1 MTGHHRLHI
10 KNNIINYHIWEHM
23 PHTALGDG
31 TIVEYLR
38 EDLQKANLLIQDIKD
53 YCWIVDTGPEGI
65 NAEDIEPFRKFLV
78 KHGVTK
84 FGANFT
90 TYTNTEDLS
99 YPAICLPD
107 RLIVNGDW
115 LPNLHK
121 QNVDWANIPMTH
133 KLVCPMRRGSW
144 SRASLAKCLFAILKP
159 EEMVISLGTNGD
171 YASEEKKA
179 LILPHSWPLVV
190 DLHTADTQ
198 MQHAF
203 THLKFYTAPLKIVV
217 ESSSDIDENSWTG
230 QFITEKTYKA
240 LSWYQLPIWYAVPG
254 LVARIREQGFD
265 VFDDVID
272 HSYDNVHDGWE
283 RMEKMLLELQRLLK
297 LDTVQLR
304 QNLWNRFENNAKLV
318 QDLLKNSYKHHDK
331 IVEFASKVSQG

>member
-1 MTGHHRLHI
+1 MTEGRLHI
-10 KNNIINYHIWEHM
+10 NNKIIKYHIWQNM
-23 PHTALGDG
+23 PSHHLGDG

-38 EDLQKANLLIQDIKD
+38 DDLQKTNLLIEDIKN

-65 NAEDIEPFRKFLV
+65 SAEDIEPFRQFLV
-78 KHGVTK
+78 AHGVTK
-84 FGANFT
+84 FGAAFT
-90 TYTNTEDLS
+90 TYTNTEYLS

-107 RLIVNGDW
+107 QLITNGDW
-115 LPNLHK
+115 LPHLHK

-144 SRASLAKCLFAILKP
+144 SRASLAKCLFGILKP

-171 YASEEKKA
+171 YASEEMKA
-179 LILPHSWPLVV
+179 LILPHGWPLIV
-190 DLHTADTQ
+190 DSHTADNQ
-198 MQHAF
+198 MQHAL
-203 THLKFYTAPLKIVV
+203 THVKFYTAPLKIVV
-217 ESSSDIDENSWTG
+217 ETSSDIDEDGWTG
-230 QFITEKTYKA
+230 QFVTEKTYKA
-240 LSWYQLPIWYAVPG
+240 LSWYQLPIWFAVPG

-283 RMEKMLLELQRLLK
+283 RMERMLLELQRLLR

-304 QNLWNRFENNAKLV
+304 QDLWNRFKNNAKLV
-318 QDLLKNSYKHHDK
+318 EDLLQNSYQHHDK
-331 IVEFASKVSQG
+331 IEEFTGKVSQ